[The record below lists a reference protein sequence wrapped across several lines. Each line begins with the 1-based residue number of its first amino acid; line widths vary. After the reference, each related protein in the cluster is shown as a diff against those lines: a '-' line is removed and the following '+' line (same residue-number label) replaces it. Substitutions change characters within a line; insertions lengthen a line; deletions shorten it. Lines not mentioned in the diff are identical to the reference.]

1 MGSSITN
8 RTIPVNKR
16 GSDCSGSDGAA
27 NRTLT
32 ITEGPV
38 LDNIQIVIGGRVL
51 HPTEDYTLSGNV
63 ITFLVNVDNT
73 DYIRLI
79 LGR

>member
-8 RTIPVNKR
+8 RTIPVKKR
-16 GSDCSGSDGAA
+16 GSNCSGSDGAT

-32 ITEGPV
+32 ITEGPL
-38 LDNIQIVIGGRVL
+38 LDNSMVYVGGRLL
-51 HPTEDYTLSGNV
+51 HPTEEYTLSGNV
-63 ITFLVNVDNT
+63 ITFLIAIDNT
-73 DYIRLI
+73 DYIRFI